1 MSIDTFFE
9 TIYIG
14 SDNVIARQLTDNG
27 KAITNH
33 SAITRLIVNIG
44 VYEFDSLINP
54 TYFNLGLTDRIEL
67 KLGSA
72 GIVEGKYLCS
82 IKAFTATSTLGTSY
96 PAFLVE
102 VLTKQTSLL

>member
-9 TIYIG
+9 TIYLG

-27 KAITNH
+27 KVIANH

-54 TYFNLGLTDRIEL
+54 TYFNLGLADRIEL
-67 KLGSA
+67 VLGNA
-72 GIVEGKYLCS
+72 GIAEGKYLCS
-82 IKAFTATSTLGTSY
+82 MKAFTSTSTLGTAY

-102 VLTKQTSLL
+102 VIDKQTSLL